1 MKTKTKEFDAVGE
14 SRKWKEHVADETHGL
29 TVQEVMKYFDR
40 KAVNERFQAVLARA
54 KAMK

>member
-1 MKTKTKEFDAVGE
+1 MTTKTKEFDAVDE
-14 SRKWKEHVADETHGL
+14 SRKWKEHVADDTNGL

-40 KAVNERFQAVLARA
+40 KAVNERFQAALARA